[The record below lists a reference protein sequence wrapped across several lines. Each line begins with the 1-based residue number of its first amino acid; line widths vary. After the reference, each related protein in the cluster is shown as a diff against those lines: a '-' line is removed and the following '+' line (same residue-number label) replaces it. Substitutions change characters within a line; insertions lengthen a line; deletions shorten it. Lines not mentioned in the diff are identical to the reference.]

1 MTTNIKERFHRQKL
15 KKCALYVSILQTCST
30 RYPSLYSVTLGEG
43 RGREEDWQ
51 RRGQKPHG
59 LPPRESES
67 EGKYSKFQKCKKC
80 KFLLIDENVDKQHI
94 DLSGE
99 REFPDPVI
107 PGNTSFKFPFPWHFV
122 ISLPVPG
129 KRNFWTGIR
138 TGNTIIACLQFWTF
152 SNVLTIR

>member
-67 EGKYSKFQKCKKC
+67 DQIKGGIQ
-80 KFLLIDENVDKQHI
+80 
-94 DLSGE
+94 
-99 REFPDPVI
+99 
-107 PGNTSFKFPFPWHFV
+107 SFKNAK
-122 ISLPVPG
+122 SA
-129 KRNFWTGIR
+129 NFCWLTK
-138 TGNTIIACLQFWTF
+138 TLTNNT
-152 SNVLTIR
+152 